1 MRLSIWS
8 APGRACVSECG
19 SFPPLLGRASQ
30 SGRELPHSKT
40 LRVTRAPAGSPA
52 ARRAADLR
60 RGERGSLLI
69 IVLWIAF
76 GLVAL
81 TLYFAHSMSLELRAA
96 DNRVAATEA
105 GQAIDG
111 AARYLSNILT
121 TVAYPGY
128 LPDPIDYYADAVPVG
143 DATFWLIGRDTNDWA
158 INLTTPA
165 FGLVDE
171 ASKIN
176 LNAPWL
182 TADLI
187 QYLPGMTLE
196 LAGAIMDWRDSDS
209 TISTNGGAEDET
221 YSRLTQPYKAKN
233 APFESVE
240 ELRLVYG
247 MTAEIL
253 YGEDANLNG
262 ILDANEN
269 DGDNSPPYDNR
280 DGRLDRGLMEYF
292 TVYSREPALGTNINT
307 QADVQALLET
317 AFSQSRVTEIMQQ
330 LFQTGG
336 GGGGGGGGG
345 AGGGAG
351 GGGSTTPQMGSLMEF
366 YLKSGMTEDEFAQV
380 ADYLTATTN
389 SFTDGLVNVNTASE
403 PVLECIP
410 GIGLD
415 YASQMISYRESNPSK
430 LATVAWVA
438 NVVGDTN
445 ALTAGPYITT
455 RSYQY
460 TADVVALGHHHR
472 GYQRVRFVFDT
483 SEGNALILRRQ
494 DLTHLGWALGKDLR
508 AQVFAAREK
517 R

>member
-1 MRLSIWS
+1 
-8 APGRACVSECG
+8 
-19 SFPPLLGRASQ
+19 
-30 SGRELPHSKT
+30 
-40 LRVTRAPAGSPA
+40 PA

-292 TVYSREPALGTNINT
+292 TVYSREPAVGTNINT